1 MSFLKNFLRNLC
13 ILIAIGLAMLILF
26 PDLMGQVFQL
36 FGALFGPVV
45 ILLLIV
51 AALPNRRKNR

>member
-1 MSFLKNFLRNLC
+1 MPFLKNFLRNLF
-13 ILIAIGLAMLILF
+13 ILIAIGLGMLILF
-26 PDLMGQVFQL
+26 PSTMGQVFQL

-51 AALPNRRKNR
+51 AALPSRRKNR